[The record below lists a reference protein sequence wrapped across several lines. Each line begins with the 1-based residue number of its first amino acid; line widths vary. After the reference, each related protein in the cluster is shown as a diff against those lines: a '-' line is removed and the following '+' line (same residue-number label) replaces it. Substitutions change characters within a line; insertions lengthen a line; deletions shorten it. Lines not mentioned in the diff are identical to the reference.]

1 MDFPHKEPFLLEPV
15 ILSWVG
21 GFIDTVGFLGLGG
34 LFMSSII
41 QNLIVAGS
49 AAPITLTFALLS
61 IGCFILAMA
70 LVTYSFTRNSRHSIF
85 YKARWYVAES
95 VLLLLCM
102 AFGSR
107 LDTSGILNEFLLGLT
122 ALCGVAAMGIHAAI
136 SRLLLRDR
144 IGTATATGNL
154 IQLTIRLTEY
164 IADQE
169 AKVSEGR
176 AVERKLLL
184 SLFGSVVSFVVGI
197 AVAIYS
203 FEQEQ
208 FLALILPC
216 ALMLFLSYKEYTFA
230 HLNHHRSDMD
240 GVESNRAKTDSTT
253 V

>member
-15 ILSWVG
+15 MLSWVG
-21 GFIDTVGFLGLGG
+21 GFIDTIGFLGLGG

-49 AAPITLTFALLS
+49 SAPITLTFALLS
-61 IGCFILAMA
+61 VACFVFAMA
-70 LVTYSFTRNSRHSIF
+70 LVAYSFTRNSRHSIF

-107 LDTSGILNEFLLGLT
+107 LDTSGILNEFLLGMT
-122 ALCGVAAMGIHAAI
+122 ALCGVVAMGIHAAI
-136 SRLLLRDR
+136 SRLLLRNR

-154 IQLTIRLTEY
+154 IQFTIRLTEY
-164 IADQE
+164 IADRDAQPTI
-169 AKVSEGR
+169 VR
-176 AVERKLLL
+176 AEERKLLI
-184 SLFGSVVSFVVGI
+184 SLFWSVVSFIVGV
-197 AVAIYS
+197 AVAVYS
-203 FEQEQ
+203 FEQDQ

-230 HLNHHRSDMD
+230 HLNRHRSD
-240 GVESNRAKTDSTT
+240 TDIAVSGDQEPR
-253 V
+253 

>member
-15 ILSWVG
+15 MLSWVG
-21 GFIDTVGFLGLGG
+21 GFIDTIGFLGLGG

-49 AAPITLTFALLS
+49 SAPITLTFALLS
-61 IGCFILAMA
+61 VAFFVFAMA

-107 LDTSGILNEFLLGLT
+107 LDASGMLNEFLLGLT
-122 ALCGVAAMGIHAAI
+122 ALCGVGAMGIHAAI
-136 SRLLLRDR
+136 SRLLLRNR

-164 IADQE
+164 LADCGTQPDDL
-169 AKVSEGR
+169 R
-176 AVERKLLL
+176 AAERKLLI
-184 SLFGSVVSFVVGI
+184 SLFWSVVSFVVGI
-197 AVAIYS
+197 AVAVYS
-203 FEQEQ
+203 FEQDQ

-230 HLNHHRSDMD
+230 HLNRHRSDTD
-240 GVESNRAKTDSTT
+240 TAVSGDQESR
-253 V
+253 